1 MKKNL
6 FFTILGLTTVVLFTI
21 SCSKSDTTPPS
32 VTTPAGNWVGY
43 QSNGLGG
50 PLNYFAINFQA
61 NGTLVVSA
69 NSPTSPDLANG
80 NWSLVTDSV
89 RASFSY
95 TVSGLSYALVGK
107 YATGANIING
117 TLGPGTS
124 TTGAG
129 VFSLT
134 RQ

>member
-6 FFTILGLTTVVLFTI
+6 FFKILGLSAIVLFSI
-21 SCSKSDTTPPS
+21 SCSKSDATPPS

-61 NGTLVVSA
+61 NGTLVVST
-69 NSPTSPDLANG
+69 NSPTAPDLGNG
-80 NWSLVTDSV
+80 TWSLVADSV
-89 RASFSY
+89 KATYTIISSGTSY
-95 TVSGLSYALVGK
+95 SLAGK
-107 YATGANIING
+107 YAASSNVMNG
-117 TLGPGTS
+117 TLGLGTS

>member
-6 FFTILGLTTVVLFTI
+6 FFTILGMGAIVLFSI
-21 SCSKSDTTPPS
+21 SCSKSDTLPPS
-32 VTTPAGNWVGY
+32 VTTLAGNWEGY
-43 QSNGLGG
+43 QSNGFGG
-50 PLNYFAINFQA
+50 PLNYFAISFQA

-80 NWSLVTDSV
+80 NWTLVTDSV
-89 RASFSY
+89 RASFTY
-95 TVSGLSYALVGK
+95 TVSALSYTLVGK
-107 YATGANIING
+107 YTSGTNSISG
-117 TLGPGTS
+117 TLGSGTS

-134 RQ
+134 KK